1 MSKIE
6 LKDITLDY
14 TDQGNVYH
22 ALDGVTFSVEEGEFV
37 SLIGS
42 SGCGKSTTLSILAG
56 LNNPQSGSFLIDGQ
70 ETRGTGKDRG
80 VVFQHYSLFPW
91 MSVRK
96 NIEFGIKQNF
106 PKLSKKELT
115 AKAMEYL
122 EKVGLKGFENKYPY
136 QLSGGM
142 RQRVMIAIALV
153 GSPSIVIADEPT
165 TSLDVTIE
173 AQILDVLKN
182 LQKTLGTSIILITH
196 DLGVIAKLCDR
207 VLVMYGG
214 KIVERGSVDEIF
226 YDTAHPYTKG
236 LMHSIAK
243 LDTAKGHK
251 LQPIEGT
258 PPDLFAP
265 PKGCPFA
272 ARCEYCMEIC
282 KDMPPQTYE
291 LSKEHETCC
300 WLQHEYAPDTD
311 MRRKVTEKGEV

>member
-1 MSKIE
+1 MEMSKIE

-56 LNNPQSGSFLIDGQ
+56 LNNPKNGSFLIDGQ

-106 PKLSKKELT
+106 PRLSEKELT
-115 AKAMEYL
+115 AKATEYL

-142 RQRVMIAIALV
+142 QQRAAIARTLAMETD
-153 GSPSIVIADEPT
+153 ILLMDEPFGAIDAKNRV
-165 TSLDVTIE
+165 LLQDLLL
-173 AQILDVLKN
+173 QILDATEKK
-182 LQKTLGTSIILITH
+182 KTIVFVTH
-196 DLGVIAKLCDR
+196 D
-207 VLVMYGG
+207 
-214 KIVERGSVDEIF
+214 VDEAILMSDRILF
-226 YDTAHPYTKG
+226 MEDKKIAHEVKV
-236 LMHSIAK
+236 
-243 LDTAKGHK
+243 
-251 LQPIEGT
+251 
-258 PPDLFAP
+258 
-265 PKGCPFA
+265 PFA
-272 ARCEYCMEIC
+272 RPRNREKLTSDEAY
-282 KDMPPQTYE
+282 
-291 LSKEHETCC
+291 LS
-300 WLQHEYAPDTD
+300 L
-311 MRRKVTEKGEV
+311 RRKVVDLFYHEQEQKLEFEGGEGI

>member
-1 MSKIE
+1 MEMSKIE

-56 LNNPQSGSFLIDGQ
+56 LNNPKNGSFLIDGQ

-106 PKLSKKELT
+106 PRLSKKELT
-115 AKAMEYL
+115 AKATEYL

-142 RQRVMIAIALV
+142 QQRAAIARTLAMETD
-153 GSPSIVIADEPT
+153 ILLMDEPFGAIDAKNRV
-165 TSLDVTIE
+165 LLQDLLL
-173 AQILDVLKN
+173 QILDATEKK
-182 LQKTLGTSIILITH
+182 KTIVFVTH
-196 DLGVIAKLCDR
+196 D
-207 VLVMYGG
+207 
-214 KIVERGSVDEIF
+214 VDEAILMSDRILF
-226 YDTAHPYTKG
+226 MEDKKIAHEVKV
-236 LMHSIAK
+236 
-243 LDTAKGHK
+243 
-251 LQPIEGT
+251 
-258 PPDLFAP
+258 
-265 PKGCPFA
+265 PFA
-272 ARCEYCMEIC
+272 RPRNREKLTSDEVY
-282 KDMPPQTYE
+282 
-291 LSKEHETCC
+291 LS
-300 WLQHEYAPDTD
+300 L
-311 MRRKVTEKGEV
+311 RRKVVDLFYHEQEQKLEFEGGEGI

>member
-56 LNNPQSGSFLIDGQ
+56 LNNPKNGSFLIDGQ

-106 PKLSKKELT
+106 PRLSKKELT
-115 AKAMEYL
+115 AKATEYL

-142 RQRVMIAIALV
+142 QQRAAIARTLAMETD
-153 GSPSIVIADEPT
+153 ILFMEDKKIAHE
-165 TSLDVTIE
+165 VK
-173 AQILDVLKN
+173 V
-182 LQKTLGTSIILITH
+182 
-196 DLGVIAKLCDR
+196 
-207 VLVMYGG
+207 
-214 KIVERGSVDEIF
+214 
-226 YDTAHPYTKG
+226 
-236 LMHSIAK
+236 
-243 LDTAKGHK
+243 
-251 LQPIEGT
+251 
-258 PPDLFAP
+258 
-265 PKGCPFA
+265 PFA
-272 ARCEYCMEIC
+272 RPRNREKLTSDEAY
-282 KDMPPQTYE
+282 
-291 LSKEHETCC
+291 LS
-300 WLQHEYAPDTD
+300 L
-311 MRRKVTEKGEV
+311 RRKVVDLFYHEQEQKLEFEGGEGI